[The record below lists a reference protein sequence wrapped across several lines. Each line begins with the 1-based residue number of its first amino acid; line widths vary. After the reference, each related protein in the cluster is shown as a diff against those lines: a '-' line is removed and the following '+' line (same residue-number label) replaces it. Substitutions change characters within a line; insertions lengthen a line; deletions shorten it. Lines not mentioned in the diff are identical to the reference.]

1 MLSKYIYDDPAS
13 KELEV
18 DSFSITQ
25 VMQYALIY
33 DPCTLKYI
41 IQKKNMLSKYIY
53 DDPASKELEVDSFSI
68 TQVIQ
73 YALIYDPCTLKYI
86 IQKKIC

>member
-25 VMQYALIY
+25 VMQYALVY
-33 DPCTLKYI
+33 DPLHIYHTNSCTVLCI
-41 IQKKNMLSKYIY
+41 
-53 DDPASKELEVDSFSI
+53 
-68 TQVIQ
+68 
-73 YALIYDPCTLKYI
+73 
-86 IQKKIC
+86 